1 MMGKGAVVRRAS
13 LYVKFAV
20 LFAAVIVVLL
30 GCNVL
35 WRMYNQQE
43 QTERELLEKA
53 QVLAT
58 EMDAVW
64 DFMERNQ
71 NQFKTDENGNYT
83 LYCVV
88 AAKSISRSFTAET
101 DYIIHYTNTST
112 RRKSDAPDAFEL
124 EALEALKT
132 DPGLDAYYELT
143 KDDDGCEVFRYVEP
157 LFVTESCLDCHGEP
171 AGELDVLGYE
181 KEGQRIGDI
190 AGAASII
197 MPADVYL
204 ENARGDLVQDS
215 VVVALVLAG
224 GLAAIFFGV
233 ARLVA
238 KPLKL
243 LGGAARK
250 IEHREFDVDLEHIGD
265 RDEVEDLAQS
275 FSSMAVQLQELYD
288 HLERQVDV
296 RTAELAEANEML
308 ETQRA
313 QLELVNEQLQDESR
327 YKSDF
332 LAIMSHELR
341 TPLTS
346 ILAFTEM
353 WEQSHQLGDASERIA
368 VREIKENGRLL
379 QQMIDNI
386 LEMARV
392 EAGKTVLM
400 REAVDFRD
408 LVEAVA
414 GTVSFIAE
422 KRGITLSTAVRDSVP
437 VVCGDYEK
445 LRRILENLIGNA
457 LKFTEHGGSVTVEVG
472 YEADKDE
479 VVMCVADTG
488 IGISGEDLS
497 QVFERFTQADR
508 SANRRYGGSG
518 LGLAVVRELAELH
531 GGRVEVTSVFGEGS
545 VFEVHLPARIEE
557 WGEQ

>member
-1 MMGKGAVVRRAS
+1 M
-13 LYVKFAV
+13 

-30 GCNVL
+30 VFNVL
-35 WRMYNQQE
+35 WRTYSQHE

-101 DYIIHYTNTST
+101 DYIVHYTNTST
-112 RRKSDAPDAFEL
+112 RRKSDAPDAFER
-124 EALEALKT
+124 EALEALKA
-132 DPGLDAYYELT
+132 DPGPGAYYALT
-143 KDDDGCEVFRYVEP
+143 ADEDGREVFRYVEP
-157 LFVTESCLDCHGEP
+157 LFVKESCLDCHGEP
-171 AGELDVLGYE
+171 AGELDVLGYA
-181 KEGQRIGDI
+181 KEGQHIGDI

-197 MPADVYL
+197 MPADVPL
-204 ENARGDLVQDS
+204 DNARANLVQDG
-215 VVVALVLAG
+215 VVFVLVLAG

-233 ARLVA
+233 ARLVV
-238 KPLKL
+238 KPLKQ
-243 LGGAARK
+243 LGSAACR
-250 IEHREFDVDLEHIGD
+250 IERRDFTVDLASIGD
-265 RDEVEDLAQS
+265 RDEVEDLARS
-275 FSSMAVQLQELYD
+275 FSSMAVQLQELYN

-296 RTAELAEANEML
+296 RTAELAEANAML
-308 ETQRA
+308 ETQQA
-313 QLELVNEQLQDESR
+313 QLERINAQLQDESR

-353 WEQSHQLGDASERIA
+353 WEQSHELKEESERIA

-379 QQMIDNI
+379 QQMINNI

-392 EAGKTVLM
+392 EAGKVTLV

-414 GTVSFIAE
+414 GTVRFIAE
-422 KRGITLSTAVRDSVP
+422 KRGIELGAVVHDDVP
-437 VVCGDYEK
+437 VVGGDYEK

-457 LKFTEHGGSVTVEVG
+457 LKFTERGGSVNVDVRYDED
-472 YEADKDE
+472 ADE
-479 VVMCVADTG
+479 VVLRVEDTG
-488 IGISGEDLS
+488 IGIDDEDLS

-508 SANRRYGGSG
+508 STNRRFGGSG
-518 LGLAVVRELAELH
+518 LGLAVVKELVELH
-531 GGRVEVTSVFGEGS
+531 GGKVTVESARGEGS
-545 VFEVHLPARIEE
+545 VFEVHLPAGIDD
-557 WGEQ
+557 WGGQ